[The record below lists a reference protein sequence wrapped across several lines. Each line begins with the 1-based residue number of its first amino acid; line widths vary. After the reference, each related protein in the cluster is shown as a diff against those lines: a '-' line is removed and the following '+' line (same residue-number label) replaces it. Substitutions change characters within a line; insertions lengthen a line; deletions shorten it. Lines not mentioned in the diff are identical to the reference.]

1 MRCYLQFNR
10 RVNLS
15 NVGQYI
21 YIFRNAYGVLLA
33 LINGSLDKDVEVDAA
48 ALQLIREAYEELMT
62 EMASVQIDEASI
74 KAMLK
79 PESFE

>member
-1 MRCYLQFNR
+1 MWN
-10 RVNLS
+10 N
-15 NVGQYI
+15 
-21 YIFRNAYGVLLA
+21 IFRNAYGVLLA
-33 LINGSLDKDVEVDAA
+33 LINGSLDKDIEVDAA
-48 ALQLIREAYEELMT
+48 ALQLIREAYEELMA

>member
-1 MRCYLQFNR
+1 MQFNR
-10 RVNLS
+10 RVNFS
-15 NVGQYI
+15 NVEQYI

-33 LINGSLDKDVEVDAA
+33 LINGSLDKDIEVDAA

>member
-15 NVGQYI
+15 NVEQYN

-33 LINGSLDKDVEVDAA
+33 LINGSLDKDVKVDAA